1 MEAFQSQIESTQAL
15 SEADKKLALFEQAF
29 ANHDEYEEFKEYA
42 FDLAS
47 PDLQESFVTVY
58 VENKDNPNIVE
69 YFENGL
75 PYDDIGMQDFITKF
89 STITRKQES
98 ENKENYLEN
107 KEKDNSTSKELLDKI
122 YKNENYSD
130 IFDVAFQ
137 EQSIDITDG
146 ISLDEYTQVI
156 ESIYPQLL
164 EIAKQGTAQE
174 FVETFEQLEQIQT
187 SLGASFEGFETY
199 RAEYLLIKRS
209 LESDNSESKT
219 TAQETSLGIDTTL
232 PGKAVLENDRLI
244 YGDQI
249 VDLGTKPP
257 TKYIESEGGYELQS
271 GEVDYAESREVK
283 RERVK
288 LEKGITE
295 NKNKLTGVESELD
308 LLDQQKDDI
317 ASLDLNNEDI
327 LDRLFEYYNKFP
339 NKVQN
344 IRSLIEQVDNGTAS
358 TEQLRDTLQSY
369 VETRIGTLTLEKE
382 TIERQISEQQTRL
395 TEINT
400 QRDAGIL
407 AFREKMKEQDER
419 TREIL
424 EFLHVTG
431 FDLLP
436 KDFTDQ
442 IIAEVKSNST
452 SITGLS
458 LDRSRIDIANG
469 TFGESPT
476 EEGGDEWK
484 RNLLQFMNKMIYGEL
499 NPEHSLIKVDEMIS
513 VTGKRIDPTE
523 FNIMLEE
530 QGIKSDLGFN
540 IVKARENLEK

>member
-1 MEAFQSQIESTQAL
+1 M
-15 SEADKKLALFEQAF
+15 
-29 ANHDEYEEFKEYA
+29 
-42 FDLAS
+42 
-47 PDLQESFVTVY
+47 
-58 VENKDNPNIVE
+58 
-69 YFENGL
+69 
-75 PYDDIGMQDFITKF
+75 
-89 STITRKQES
+89 
-98 ENKENYLEN
+98 
-107 KEKDNSTSKELLDKI
+107 
-122 YKNENYSD
+122 
-130 IFDVAFQ
+130 
-137 EQSIDITDG
+137 
-146 ISLDEYTQVI
+146 
-156 ESIYPQLL
+156 
-164 EIAKQGTAQE
+164 
-174 FVETFEQLEQIQT
+174 
-187 SLGASFEGFETY
+187 
-199 RAEYLLIKRS
+199 
-209 LESDNSESKT
+209 
-219 TAQETSLGIDTTL
+219 
-232 PGKAVLENDRLI
+232 
-244 YGDQI
+244 
-249 VDLGTKPP
+249 
-257 TKYIESEGGYELQS
+257 
-271 GEVDYAESREVK
+271 
-283 RERVK
+283 K

-452 SITGLS
+452 SIT
-458 LDRSRIDIANG
+458 
-469 TFGESPT
+469 
-476 EEGGDEWK
+476 
-484 RNLLQFMNKMIYGEL
+484 
-499 NPEHSLIKVDEMIS
+499 
-513 VTGKRIDPTE
+513 
-523 FNIMLEE
+523 
-530 QGIKSDLGFN
+530 
-540 IVKARENLEK
+540 